1 MWAKA
6 NRGYDFFK
14 FGTLA
19 YRPMNANFSIELRR
33 ERNLLDVRMAG
44 FFTLDDVAR
53 YRAAI
58 TAASRELG
66 GDPGQQ
72 IMICDISEMRIQS
85 QEVVEAFRQNMAD
98 PLYARR
104 RVALVASAT
113 LARTQAQRAVGRR
126 EARMFTSR
134 ADAEAWLFSD
144 VRAAA

>member
-1 MWAKA
+1 MSA
-6 NRGYDFFK
+6 D
-14 FGTLA
+14 
-19 YRPMNANFSIELRR
+19 FSIRLNRD
-33 ERNLLDVRMAG
+33 RNLLDVRLGG

-53 YRAAI
+53 YRSAI

-72 IMICDISEMRIQS
+72 IMLCDISDMRIQS
-85 QEVVEAFRQNMAD
+85 QDVVEAFRQNMAD

-104 RVALVASAT
+104 RVALIVTAT

-134 ADAEAWLFSD
+134 VDAEAWLFSE
-144 VRAAA
+144 VKAAA

>member
-1 MWAKA
+1 MSA
-6 NRGYDFFK
+6 D
-14 FGTLA
+14 
-19 YRPMNANFSIELRR
+19 FSIRLNRD
-33 ERNLLDVRMAG
+33 RNLLDVRLGG

-53 YRAAI
+53 YRSAI

-72 IMICDISEMRIQS
+72 IMLCDISDMRIQS
-85 QEVVEAFRQNMAD
+85 QDVVEAFRQNMAD

-104 RVALVASAT
+104 RVALVVTAT

-134 ADAEAWLFSD
+134 VDAEAWLFSE
-144 VRAAA
+144 VKAAA